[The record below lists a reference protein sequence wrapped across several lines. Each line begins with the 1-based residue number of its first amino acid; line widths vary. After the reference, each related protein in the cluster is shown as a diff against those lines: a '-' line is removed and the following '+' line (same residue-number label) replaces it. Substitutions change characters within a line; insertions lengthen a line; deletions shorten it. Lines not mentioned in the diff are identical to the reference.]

1 MSLPETSA
9 APAHDAERHGVSAG
23 LTFLLATACGL
34 LVANLYYAQPLV
46 GPIHRALG
54 LSAEAAGLIVT
65 LTQAGY
71 GLGLLLIV
79 PLGDRLEN
87 RRLVVSLVLLCAL
100 ASLAAAFAQGPDTYL
115 AAAMTIGICAVGA
128 QVLVPYAAHLAP
140 EQRRGQVV
148 GNVVSGIM
156 LGIMFARPL
165 ASFLTDAFGWRAVF
179 FLATALMVL
188 LALVL
193 RLRMPPRHAHE
204 QTLSYGALLAS
215 LPGLMRDT
223 PILRRRALYHA
234 GLFGAFSLFWTA
246 VPLQLADVFGLSQN
260 GIALFALIGVAGAV
274 SAPIA
279 GRVADRGWS
288 HGATALAIV
297 GVLLALALSYLG
309 HVAGSL
315 RLVALA
321 ASGVLLDFSVTAN
334 LVLGQRA
341 IYSLGAA
348 ERGRLNGLFMATF
361 FAGGAIGSALGGWAY
376 AQGGWPLTLGAGAGL
391 AGLSLLYFLTERR
404 PR

>member
-1 MSLPETSA
+1 MTLSSTSSASPDDA
-9 APAHDAERHGVSAG
+9 AGGISAG
-23 LTFLLATACGL
+23 LTVLLAAACGL

-71 GLGLLLIV
+71 GIGLLFIV

-87 RRLVVSLVLLCAL
+87 RRLVVGLVLLCAL

-115 AAAMTIGICAVGA
+115 IAAMLIGICAVGA

-179 FLATALMVL
+179 FLATALMAALAAL
-188 LALVL
+188 L
-193 RLRMPPRHAHE
+193 RWRMPPRHAHE
-204 QTLSYGALLAS
+204 QTMSYAALLAS

-223 PILRRRALYHA
+223 PVLRRRALYHA

-246 VPLQLADVFGLSQN
+246 VPLQLADTFGLSQN
-260 GIALFALIGVAGAV
+260 GIAVFALVGVAGAI

-279 GRVADRGWS
+279 GRIADRGWS
-288 HGATALAIV
+288 HGATALAIL
-297 GVLLALALSYLG
+297 GAMLALALSYVG
-309 HVAGSL
+309 HVAGDL
-315 RLVALA
+315 RLVTLA
-321 ASGVLLDFSVTAN
+321 AAGVLLDFSVTAN

-361 FAGGAIGSALGGWAY
+361 FVGGAVGSALGGWAY
-376 AQGGWPLTLGAGAGL
+376 AHGGWPLTLGAGL
-391 AGLSLLYFLTERR
+391 VLPGLSLLYFLTERR